1 MCFYCKLRRELAT
14 CYTIRL
20 SLIFGIFIYINKKEK
35 YQKKKTRTL
44 KFLNNLQYNIL
55 RTVSNCFY
63 IHVFRNSCIIIAFRH
78 RELDTRLETTTLMFV
93 LNMYCNL

>member
-35 YQKKKTRTL
+35 YQKKNQNAEIL
-44 KFLNNLQYNIL
+44 KQFTIQYFAD
-55 RTVSNCFY
+55 R
-63 IHVFRNSCIIIAFRH
+63 
-78 RELDTRLETTTLMFV
+78 
-93 LNMYCNL
+93 